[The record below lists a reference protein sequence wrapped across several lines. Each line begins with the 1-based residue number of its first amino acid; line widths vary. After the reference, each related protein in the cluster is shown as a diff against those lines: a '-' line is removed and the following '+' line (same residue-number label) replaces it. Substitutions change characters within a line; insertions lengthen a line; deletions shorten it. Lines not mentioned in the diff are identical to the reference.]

1 MPCPFGG
8 SMYRGNGF
16 TATIEKVEKIFI
28 LTLRDRRGHLVRR
41 RHYLTH
47 GEATDDMMRYL
58 GAGRAA

>member
-1 MPCPFGG
+1 
-8 SMYRGNGF
+8 MYRGNGF
-16 TATIEKVEKIFI
+16 TATIEKAGKIFI

-41 RHYLTH
+41 RHYLTR